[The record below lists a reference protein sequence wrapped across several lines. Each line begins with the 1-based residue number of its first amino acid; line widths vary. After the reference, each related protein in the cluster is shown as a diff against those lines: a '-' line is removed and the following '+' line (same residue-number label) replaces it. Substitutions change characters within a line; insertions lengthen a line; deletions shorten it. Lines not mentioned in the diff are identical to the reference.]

1 MPRAQPRKRG
11 VHFISCARWLA
22 GRAAS
27 DRGKLTGTCHYV
39 SRASRHGGETFVR
52 RDGRMRKRRE
62 EHVGGGLDASVSRF
76 PGKPGGAAVKSAPP
90 PLSLSYCV
98 RTATQV
104 CPCASKMAG
113 RLCERRRTSARLVFV
128 RGVMAVEAAQGDGI
142 TGSAEMR

>member
-1 MPRAQPRKRG
+1 M
-11 VHFISCARWLA
+11 
-22 GRAAS
+22 
-27 DRGKLTGTCHYV
+27 
-39 SRASRHGGETFVR
+39 RASVAFRASPGVR
-52 RDGRMRKRRE
+52 LSKARP
-62 EHVGGGLDASVSRF
+62 L
-76 PGKPGGAAVKSAPP
+76 
-90 PLSLSYCV
+90 LSLSYCV